1 MKAKRIIALLLA
13 AMMLLCTACSGKGD
27 DTTTTNDGQDEYIQ
41 PSYDTAAGSVTKTET
56 VYVNLKA
63 NGDVSKVSVSDWL
76 HTDKNEVYVDDMSDL
91 ENITNVKSK
100 VTPVTDG
107 EKLRW
112 NMPDTDLYYSGTTDR
127 ELPISVQLKYYL
139 DGKEIKP
146 EDLAGKSGEVKID
159 IKMIN
164 NSSKDGFV
172 NGKKHKV
179 YLPMLVVGGMVLPE
193 GTFSGVTVKNGQS
206 IGDGSKEIV
215 VFTGMPGFS
224 ESLGFSEKDLGDLGG
239 LVIGSEASVT
249 ATVENFSLG
258 NLYFAALPIAS
269 LNLDIAA
276 PETVDDLK
284 STLAALKTFQ
294 NALNKIDPDKL
305 LYSMITDKD
314 KVTTLMNT
322 LTKTIEVY
330 KKNQNLVKMLGK
342 YATPENAEAI
352 KTLLE
357 SLNDP
362 DVQNALKILADPTVQ
377 KLFNKLPGIMEGF
390 EAVSPLLN
398 EMQADLAKPE
408 VKAELDNLPET
419 MKTLSEISDTL
430 NANSKE
436 INAIVALLSDDGT
449 DMVNTLL
456 ESIDLDDFKG
466 LGDKYGDLV
475 SDGDVL
481 VALAQEWLNYGKDY
495 GLFTKSAE
503 GMKTSL
509 SFILTTESISAPVE
523 ANTDTETTEVQP
535 WYKKI
540 FSKKN
545 DFAEVRQW
553 LFAISSGRGIARRL
567 ITSE

>member
-139 DGKEIKP
+139 DGQEIKP

-164 NSSKDGFV
+164 NASKDGFV

-179 YLPMLVVGGMVLPE
+179 YLPMLVVGGMILPE

-276 PETVDDLK
+276 PETVEDLK

-377 KLFNKLPGIMEGF
+377 KLFNKLPGIMESF

-466 LGDKYGDLV
+466 LGDKYGGLV

-509 SFILTTESISAPVE
+509 AFILTTESISAPVE
-523 ANTDTETTEVQP
+523 ANTDTETTEAQP

-540 FSKKN
+540 FSK
-545 DFAEVRQW
+545 
-553 LFAISSGRGIARRL
+553 
-567 ITSE
+567 

>member
-164 NSSKDGFV
+164 NASKDGFV

-377 KLFNKLPGIMEGF
+377 KLFNKLPGIMESF

-509 SFILTTESISAPVE
+509 AFILTTESISAPIE
-523 ANTDTETTEVQP
+523 ANTDTETTEAQP

-540 FSKKN
+540 FSK
-545 DFAEVRQW
+545 
-553 LFAISSGRGIARRL
+553 
-567 ITSE
+567 

>member
-139 DGKEIKP
+139 DGQEIKP

-164 NSSKDGFV
+164 NASKDGFV

-466 LGDKYGDLV
+466 LGDKYGSLV

-481 VALAQEWLNYGKDY
+481 VALVQEWLNYGKDY

-523 ANTDTETTEVQP
+523 ANTDTETTEAQP

-540 FSKKN
+540 FSK
-545 DFAEVRQW
+545 
-553 LFAISSGRGIARRL
+553 
-567 ITSE
+567 

>member
-164 NSSKDGFV
+164 NASKDGFV

-179 YLPMLVVGGMVLPE
+179 YLPMLVVGGMILPE

-466 LGDKYGDLV
+466 LGDKYGSLV

-481 VALAQEWLNYGKDY
+481 VALVQEWLNYGKDY

-509 SFILTTESISAPVE
+509 AFILTTESISAPVE
-523 ANTDTETTEVQP
+523 ANTDTETTEAQP

-540 FSKKN
+540 FSK
-545 DFAEVRQW
+545 
-553 LFAISSGRGIARRL
+553 
-567 ITSE
+567 

>member
-13 AMMLLCTACSGKGD
+13 AMMLLCTACLGKGD

-164 NSSKDGFV
+164 NSSREGFV

-249 ATVENFSLG
+249 ATVQNFSLG

-466 LGDKYGDLV
+466 LGDKYGSLV

-509 SFILTTESISAPVE
+509 AFILTTESISAPVE
-523 ANTDTETTEVQP
+523 ANTDTETTEAQP

-540 FSKKN
+540 FSK
-545 DFAEVRQW
+545 
-553 LFAISSGRGIARRL
+553 
-567 ITSE
+567 

>member
-159 IKMIN
+159 VKMIN
-164 NSSKDGFV
+164 NASKDGFV

-179 YLPMLVVGGMVLPE
+179 YLPMLVVGGMILPE

-258 NLYFAALPIAS
+258 NLYFAVLPIAS

-509 SFILTTESISAPVE
+509 AFILTTESISAPVE
-523 ANTDTETTEVQP
+523 ANTDTETTEAQP

-540 FSKKN
+540 FSK
-545 DFAEVRQW
+545 
-553 LFAISSGRGIARRL
+553 
-567 ITSE
+567 

>member
-164 NSSKDGFV
+164 NASKDGFV

-179 YLPMLVVGGMVLPE
+179 YLPMLVVGGMILPE

-523 ANTDTETTEVQP
+523 ANSDTETTEAQP

-540 FSKKN
+540 FSK
-545 DFAEVRQW
+545 
-553 LFAISSGRGIARRL
+553 
-567 ITSE
+567 

>member
-164 NSSKDGFV
+164 NASKDGFV

-466 LGDKYGDLV
+466 LGGKYGDLV

-481 VALAQEWLNYGKDY
+481 VALVQEWLNYGKDY

-523 ANTDTETTEVQP
+523 ANTDTETTEAQP

-540 FSKKN
+540 FSK
-545 DFAEVRQW
+545 
-553 LFAISSGRGIARRL
+553 
-567 ITSE
+567 

>member
-76 HTDKNEVYVDDMSDL
+76 HTDKNEVYVDDISDL

-164 NSSKDGFV
+164 NASKDGFV

-179 YLPMLVVGGMVLPE
+179 YLPMLVVGGMILPE

-239 LVIGSEASVT
+239 LVIGSEASVS

-509 SFILTTESISAPVE
+509 AFILTTESISAPVE
-523 ANTDTETTEVQP
+523 ANTDTETTEAQP

-540 FSKKN
+540 FSK
-545 DFAEVRQW
+545 
-553 LFAISSGRGIARRL
+553 
-567 ITSE
+567 

>member
-76 HTDKNEVYVDDMSDL
+76 HTDKSEVYVDDMSDL

-164 NSSKDGFV
+164 NASKDGFV

-377 KLFNKLPGIMEGF
+377 KLFNKLPGIMESF

-509 SFILTTESISAPVE
+509 AFILTTESISAPVE
-523 ANTDTETTEVQP
+523 ANTDTETTEAQP

-540 FSKKN
+540 FSK
-545 DFAEVRQW
+545 
-553 LFAISSGRGIARRL
+553 
-567 ITSE
+567 

>member
-41 PSYDTAAGSVTKTET
+41 PSYDIAAGSVTKTET

-164 NSSKDGFV
+164 NASKDGFV

-179 YLPMLVVGGMVLPE
+179 YLPMLVVGGMILPE

-509 SFILTTESISAPVE
+509 AFILTTESISAPVE
-523 ANTDTETTEVQP
+523 ANTDTETTEAQP

-540 FSKKN
+540 FSK
-545 DFAEVRQW
+545 
-553 LFAISSGRGIARRL
+553 
-567 ITSE
+567 

>member
-139 DGKEIKP
+139 DGQEIKP

-164 NSSKDGFV
+164 NASKDGFV

-466 LGDKYGDLV
+466 LGDKYGSLV

-481 VALAQEWLNYGKDY
+481 VALVQEWLNYGKDY

-509 SFILTTESISAPVE
+509 AFILTTESISAPVE
-523 ANTDTETTEVQP
+523 TNTDTETTEAQP

-540 FSKKN
+540 FSK
-545 DFAEVRQW
+545 
-553 LFAISSGRGIARRL
+553 
-567 ITSE
+567 

>member
-27 DTTTTNDGQDEYIQ
+27 DTTTTNDGQDDYIQ

-159 IKMIN
+159 VKMIN
-164 NSSKDGFV
+164 NASKDGFV

-179 YLPMLVVGGMVLPE
+179 YLPMLVVGGMILPE
-193 GTFSGVTVKNGQS
+193 GTFSGVTVENGQP

-466 LGDKYGDLV
+466 LGDKYGSLV

-509 SFILTTESISAPVE
+509 AFILTTESISAPVE
-523 ANTDTETTEVQP
+523 ANTDTETTEAQP

-540 FSKKN
+540 FSK
-545 DFAEVRQW
+545 
-553 LFAISSGRGIARRL
+553 
-567 ITSE
+567 

>member
-164 NSSKDGFV
+164 NASKDGFV

-449 DMVNTLL
+449 GMVNTLL

-481 VALAQEWLNYGKDY
+481 VALVQEWLNYGKDY

-523 ANTDTETTEVQP
+523 TNTDTETTEAQP

-540 FSKKN
+540 FSK
-545 DFAEVRQW
+545 
-553 LFAISSGRGIARRL
+553 
-567 ITSE
+567 

>member
-146 EDLAGKSGEVKID
+146 EDLAGKSGKVKID

-164 NSSKDGFV
+164 NASKDGFV

-419 MKTLSEISDTL
+419 MKTLSEMSDTL

-481 VALAQEWLNYGKDY
+481 VALVQEWLNYGKDY

-523 ANTDTETTEVQP
+523 TNTDTETTEAQP

-540 FSKKN
+540 FSK
-545 DFAEVRQW
+545 
-553 LFAISSGRGIARRL
+553 
-567 ITSE
+567 

>member
-27 DTTTTNDGQDEYIQ
+27 DTTTTNDAQDEYIQ

-76 HTDKNEVYVDDMSDL
+76 HTDKSEVYVDDMSDL

-139 DGKEIKP
+139 DGQEIKP

-164 NSSKDGFV
+164 NASKDGFV

-179 YLPMLVVGGMVLPE
+179 YLPMLVVGGMILPE

-276 PETVDDLK
+276 PETVEDLK

-377 KLFNKLPGIMEGF
+377 KLFNKLPGIMESF

-509 SFILTTESISAPVE
+509 AFILTTESISAPVE
-523 ANTDTETTEVQP
+523 ANTDTETTEAQP

-540 FSKKN
+540 FSK
-545 DFAEVRQW
+545 
-553 LFAISSGRGIARRL
+553 
-567 ITSE
+567 

>member
-112 NMPDTDLYYSGTTDR
+112 NMPDTDIYYSGTTDR

-164 NSSKDGFV
+164 NASKDGFV

-249 ATVENFSLG
+249 ATVQNFSLG

-466 LGDKYGDLV
+466 LGDKYGSLV

-509 SFILTTESISAPVE
+509 AFILTTESISAPVE
-523 ANTDTETTEVQP
+523 ANTDTETTEAQP

-540 FSKKN
+540 FSK
-545 DFAEVRQW
+545 
-553 LFAISSGRGIARRL
+553 
-567 ITSE
+567 

>member
-139 DGKEIKP
+139 DGQEIKP

-159 IKMIN
+159 VKMIN
-164 NSSKDGFV
+164 NASKDGFV

-179 YLPMLVVGGMVLPE
+179 YLPMLVVGGMILPE

-466 LGDKYGDLV
+466 LGDKYGSLV

-509 SFILTTESISAPVE
+509 AFILTTASSSAPVE
-523 ANTDTETTEVQP
+523 ANTDTETTEAQP

-540 FSKKN
+540 FSK
-545 DFAEVRQW
+545 
-553 LFAISSGRGIARRL
+553 
-567 ITSE
+567 

>member
-164 NSSKDGFV
+164 NASKDGFV

-179 YLPMLVVGGMVLPE
+179 YLPMLVVGGMILPE

-377 KLFNKLPGIMEGF
+377 KLFNKLPGIMESF

-466 LGDKYGDLV
+466 LGDKYGGLV

-509 SFILTTESISAPVE
+509 AFILTTESISAPVE
-523 ANTDTETTEVQP
+523 ANTDTETTEAQP

-540 FSKKN
+540 FSK
-545 DFAEVRQW
+545 
-553 LFAISSGRGIARRL
+553 
-567 ITSE
+567 

>member
-164 NSSKDGFV
+164 NASKDGFV

-436 INAIVALLSDDGT
+436 INAIVALLSGDGT

-481 VALAQEWLNYGKDY
+481 VALVQEWLNYGKDY

-509 SFILTTESISAPVE
+509 AFILTTESISAPVE
-523 ANTDTETTEVQP
+523 ANSDTETTEAQP

-540 FSKKN
+540 FSK
-545 DFAEVRQW
+545 
-553 LFAISSGRGIARRL
+553 
-567 ITSE
+567 

>member
-139 DGKEIKP
+139 DGQEIKP

-159 IKMIN
+159 VKMIN
-164 NSSKDGFV
+164 NASKDGFV
-172 NGKKHKV
+172 NGKKHKI

-466 LGDKYGDLV
+466 LGDKYGSLV

-481 VALAQEWLNYGKDY
+481 VALVQEWLNYGKDY

-509 SFILTTESISAPVE
+509 AFILTTESISAPVE
-523 ANTDTETTEVQP
+523 ANTDTETTEAQP

-540 FSKKN
+540 FSK
-545 DFAEVRQW
+545 
-553 LFAISSGRGIARRL
+553 
-567 ITSE
+567 

>member
-13 AMMLLCTACSGKGD
+13 AMMLLCNACSGKGD

-164 NSSKDGFV
+164 NASKDGFV

-179 YLPMLVVGGMVLPE
+179 YLPMLVVGGMILPE

-276 PETVDDLK
+276 PETVGDLK

-377 KLFNKLPGIMEGF
+377 KLFNKLPGIMESF

-466 LGDKYGDLV
+466 LGDKYGSLV

-509 SFILTTESISAPVE
+509 AFILTTESISAPVE
-523 ANTDTETTEVQP
+523 ANTDTETTEAQP

-540 FSKKN
+540 FSK
-545 DFAEVRQW
+545 
-553 LFAISSGRGIARRL
+553 
-567 ITSE
+567 

>member
-91 ENITNVKSK
+91 EKITNVKSK

-164 NSSKDGFV
+164 NASKDGFV

-249 ATVENFSLG
+249 ATVQNFSLG

-481 VALAQEWLNYGKDY
+481 VALVQEWLNYGKDY

-523 ANTDTETTEVQP
+523 TNTDTETTEAQP

-540 FSKKN
+540 FSK
-545 DFAEVRQW
+545 
-553 LFAISSGRGIARRL
+553 
-567 ITSE
+567 

>member
-159 IKMIN
+159 VKMIN
-164 NSSKDGFV
+164 NASKDGFV

-179 YLPMLVVGGMVLPE
+179 YLPMLVVGGMILPE

-342 YATPENAEAI
+342 YATPENVEAI

-398 EMQADLAKPE
+398 EMQADLARPE

-456 ESIDLDDFKG
+456 ESIDLDDFKD

-509 SFILTTESISAPVE
+509 AFILTTESISAPVE
-523 ANTDTETTEVQP
+523 TNTDTETTEAQP

-540 FSKKN
+540 FSK
-545 DFAEVRQW
+545 
-553 LFAISSGRGIARRL
+553 
-567 ITSE
+567 

>member
-164 NSSKDGFV
+164 NASKDGFV

-466 LGDKYGDLV
+466 LGDKYGSLV

-481 VALAQEWLNYGKDY
+481 VALVQEWLNYGKDY

-509 SFILTTESISAPVE
+509 EVIPTTESISAPVE
-523 ANTDTETTEVQP
+523 ANTDTETTEAQP
-535 WYKKI
+535 WYKKR
-540 FSKKN
+540 FSK
-545 DFAEVRQW
+545 
-553 LFAISSGRGIARRL
+553 
-567 ITSE
+567 

>member
-164 NSSKDGFV
+164 NASKDGFV

-179 YLPMLVVGGMVLPE
+179 YLPMLVVGGMILPE

-481 VALAQEWLNYGKDY
+481 VALVQEWLNYGKDY

-523 ANTDTETTEVQP
+523 ANSDTETTEAQP

-540 FSKKN
+540 F
-545 DFAEVRQW
+545 
-553 LFAISSGRGIARRL
+553 
-567 ITSE
+567 

>member
-164 NSSKDGFV
+164 NASKDGFV

-466 LGDKYGDLV
+466 LGDKYGSLV

-481 VALAQEWLNYGKDY
+481 VALVQEWLNYGKDY

-523 ANTDTETTEVQP
+523 ANSDTETTEAQP

-540 FSKKN
+540 FSK
-545 DFAEVRQW
+545 
-553 LFAISSGRGIARRL
+553 
-567 ITSE
+567 

>member
-164 NSSKDGFV
+164 NASKDGFV

-179 YLPMLVVGGMVLPE
+179 YLPMLVVGGMILPE

-436 INAIVALLSDDGT
+436 INAIVALLNDDGT

-481 VALAQEWLNYGKDY
+481 VALVQEWLNYGKDY

-523 ANTDTETTEVQP
+523 TNTDTETTEAQP

-540 FSKKN
+540 FSK
-545 DFAEVRQW
+545 
-553 LFAISSGRGIARRL
+553 
-567 ITSE
+567 

>member
-164 NSSKDGFV
+164 NASKDGFV

-398 EMQADLAKPE
+398 EMQADLSKPE

-481 VALAQEWLNYGKDY
+481 VALVQEWLNYGKDY

-523 ANTDTETTEVQP
+523 TNTDTETTEAQP

-540 FSKKN
+540 FSK
-545 DFAEVRQW
+545 
-553 LFAISSGRGIARRL
+553 
-567 ITSE
+567 

>member
-164 NSSKDGFV
+164 NASKDGFV

-179 YLPMLVVGGMVLPE
+179 YLPMLVVGGMILPE

-436 INAIVALLSDDGT
+436 INAIVALLNDDGT

-509 SFILTTESISAPVE
+509 AFILTTESISAPVE
-523 ANTDTETTEVQP
+523 ANTDTETTEAQL

-540 FSKKN
+540 FSK
-545 DFAEVRQW
+545 
-553 LFAISSGRGIARRL
+553 
-567 ITSE
+567 

>member
-100 VTPVTDG
+100 VIPVTDG

-164 NSSKDGFV
+164 NASKDGFV

-179 YLPMLVVGGMVLPE
+179 YLPMLVVGGMILPE

-466 LGDKYGDLV
+466 LGDKYGSLV

-481 VALAQEWLNYGKDY
+481 VALVQEWLNYGKDY

-523 ANTDTETTEVQP
+523 TNTDTETTEAQP

-540 FSKKN
+540 FSK
-545 DFAEVRQW
+545 
-553 LFAISSGRGIARRL
+553 
-567 ITSE
+567 

>member
-164 NSSKDGFV
+164 NASKDGFV

-179 YLPMLVVGGMVLPE
+179 YLPMLVVGGMILPE

-377 KLFNKLPGIMEGF
+377 KLFNKLPGIMECF

-481 VALAQEWLNYGKDY
+481 VALVQEWLNYGKDY

-523 ANTDTETTEVQP
+523 ANTDTETTEAQP

-540 FSKKN
+540 FSK
-545 DFAEVRQW
+545 
-553 LFAISSGRGIARRL
+553 
-567 ITSE
+567 

>member
-164 NSSKDGFV
+164 NASKDGFV

-377 KLFNKLPGIMEGF
+377 MLFNKLPGIMEGF

-466 LGDKYGDLV
+466 LGGKYGDLV

-481 VALAQEWLNYGKDY
+481 VALVQEWLNYGKDY

-523 ANTDTETTEVQP
+523 ANTDTETTEAQP

-540 FSKKN
+540 FSK
-545 DFAEVRQW
+545 
-553 LFAISSGRGIARRL
+553 
-567 ITSE
+567 

>member
-139 DGKEIKP
+139 DGQEIKP

-164 NSSKDGFV
+164 NASKDGFV

-466 LGDKYGDLV
+466 LGGKYGDLV

-481 VALAQEWLNYGKDY
+481 VALVQEWLNYGKDY

-509 SFILTTESISAPVE
+509 AFILTTESISAPVE
-523 ANTDTETTEVQP
+523 ANTDTETTEAQP

-540 FSKKN
+540 FSK
-545 DFAEVRQW
+545 
-553 LFAISSGRGIARRL
+553 
-567 ITSE
+567 

>member
-159 IKMIN
+159 VKMIN
-164 NSSKDGFV
+164 NASKDGFV

-179 YLPMLVVGGMVLPE
+179 YLPMLVVGGMILPE

-466 LGDKYGDLV
+466 LGDKYGSLV

-509 SFILTTESISAPVE
+509 AFILTTESISAPVE
-523 ANTDTETTEVQP
+523 ANTDTETTEAQP

-540 FSKKN
+540 FSK
-545 DFAEVRQW
+545 
-553 LFAISSGRGIARRL
+553 
-567 ITSE
+567 

>member
-100 VTPVTDG
+100 VTPVTNG

-164 NSSKDGFV
+164 NASKDGFV

-466 LGDKYGDLV
+466 LGNKYGDLV

-481 VALAQEWLNYGKDY
+481 VALVQEWLNYGKDY

-523 ANTDTETTEVQP
+523 ANSDTEITEAQP

-540 FSKKN
+540 FSK
-545 DFAEVRQW
+545 
-553 LFAISSGRGIARRL
+553 
-567 ITSE
+567 

>member
-27 DTTTTNDGQDEYIQ
+27 DTTTTNDGQDEFIQ

-76 HTDKNEVYVDDMSDL
+76 HTDKSEVYVDDMSDL

-164 NSSKDGFV
+164 NASKDGFV

-179 YLPMLVVGGMVLPE
+179 YLPMLVVGGMILPE

-276 PETVDDLK
+276 PETVEDLK

-377 KLFNKLPGIMEGF
+377 KLFNKLPGIMESF

-495 GLFTKSAE
+495 GLFTKIAE

-509 SFILTTESISAPVE
+509 AFILTTESISAPVE
-523 ANTDTETTEVQP
+523 ANTDTETTEAQP

-540 FSKKN
+540 FSK
-545 DFAEVRQW
+545 
-553 LFAISSGRGIARRL
+553 
-567 ITSE
+567 

>member
-164 NSSKDGFV
+164 NASKDGFV

-179 YLPMLVVGGMVLPE
+179 YLPMLVVGGMILPE

-481 VALAQEWLNYGKDY
+481 VALVQEWLNYGKDY

-523 ANTDTETTEVQP
+523 ANSDTETTEAQP

-540 FSKKN
+540 FSK
-545 DFAEVRQW
+545 
-553 LFAISSGRGIARRL
+553 
-567 ITSE
+567 

>member
-76 HTDKNEVYVDDMSDL
+76 HTDKSEVYVDDMSDL

-164 NSSKDGFV
+164 NASKDGFV

-179 YLPMLVVGGMVLPE
+179 YLPMLVVGGMILPE

-377 KLFNKLPGIMEGF
+377 KLFNKLPGIMESF

-509 SFILTTESISAPVE
+509 AFILTTESISAPVE
-523 ANTDTETTEVQP
+523 ANTDTETTEAQP

-540 FSKKN
+540 FSK
-545 DFAEVRQW
+545 
-553 LFAISSGRGIARRL
+553 
-567 ITSE
+567 

>member
-27 DTTTTNDGQDEYIQ
+27 DTTTTNDGQDDYIQ

-159 IKMIN
+159 VKMIN
-164 NSSKDGFV
+164 NASKDGFV

-179 YLPMLVVGGMVLPE
+179 YLPMLVVGGMILPE

-509 SFILTTESISAPVE
+509 AFILTTESISAPVE
-523 ANTDTETTEVQP
+523 TNTDTETTEAQP

-540 FSKKN
+540 FSK
-545 DFAEVRQW
+545 
-553 LFAISSGRGIARRL
+553 
-567 ITSE
+567 